1 MTLHA
6 DKDNAV
12 ISRERVTDKTY
23 SQQIAPAKEKEEPD
37 DAARFLG
44 INPAYGRLLHNTYIL
59 DTLSR
64 ASLISLRARGPSGY
78 IGRMANIETLKA
90 SKVADIVG

>member
-23 SQQIAPAKEKEEPD
+23 PQQIAPAKEKEEPD
-37 DAARFLG
+37 DAAEPGDRPPVNQVPTTVG
-44 INPAYGRLLHNTYIL
+44 
-59 DTLSR
+59 
-64 ASLISLRARGPSGY
+64 
-78 IGRMANIETLKA
+78 
-90 SKVADIVG
+90 ADPITRKIYDEMD

>member
-23 SQQIAPAKEKEEPD
+23 SQQIAPAKEKEKSD

>member
-12 ISRERVTDKTY
+12 ISRESMTDKTY
-23 SQQIAPAKEKEEPD
+23 PQQTAPVKEKEEPD
-37 DAARFLG
+37 DAARSLG

-64 ASLISLRARGPSGY
+64 ASLISLRARCPSGY